1 MSATSTDAAL
11 RIGLDEAIED
21 ALGVLETHG
30 LPESAPVVAQ
40 LRARVDE
47 PVSTPRVVVVGEGG
61 RGKSTLVNALVDQPG
76 LSPVG
81 ASTGTGYVVVV
92 AEPVEEAYVVTTG
105 ADGVERIT
113 VDQMHARAREGGP
126 ELRVAFEAHVE
137 APRLGD
143 VVVVDTP
150 GLNASDES
158 RTLLTQR
165 LVAAGG
171 MVILTVDAG
180 SPIATPELVQ
190 LEVFA
195 RDVEVVA
202 VAVTMADKYP
212 GTAADI
218 VDSVRRRLAE
228 RSARLGAVPLS
239 SVSAKDYEDAAA
251 LPDGPLRDQVRSS
264 SGVPALQQ
272 RIAELAPRAEVLR
285 AANVLRSCRS
295 QLDEA
300 GRGLDLLR
308 NASEGTVSAT
318 DQQELEE
325 RVRVLHERRTQW
337 PARLDRDV
345 SRLVRRCRQE
355 LRDSLWQIQE
365 ETEEAL
371 NRLPVKGRA
380 AALEA
385 LTARF
390 SDQIHELRLRVRE
403 QLHTGLAGIANEA
416 LDDRADADSLL
427 SVLDLGEDAVGRAGP
442 APDFGQR
449 SRKRIDTADAV
460 HVAAAAAMSFV
471 AGPGALVYSV
481 MGVFRRGGAVDASER
496 NKTLHK
502 TLNRLRDEILHDIEE
517 AVGEIRPEI
526 LWKVNEHLRA
536 QHAAATG
543 AVNRANVARVSS
555 AQERKTLVAQVEA
568 RKAAV
573 TAALQ
578 RVDAALA
585 EVHAARTS

>member
-1 MSATSTDAAL
+1 VSTNTDVAL
-11 RIGLDEAIED
+11 RISLDEAIED

-40 LRARVDE
+40 LRARVDD
-47 PVSTPRVVVVGEGG
+47 PVTAPRVVVVGEGG

-81 ASTGTGYVVVV
+81 TSTGAGYVVVV
-92 AEPVEEAYVVTTG
+92 AEPTDEAYVVTAG
-105 ADGVERIT
+105 PDGVERIT
-113 VDQMHARAREGGP
+113 VDQMQTRVREGGA
-126 ELRVAFEAHVE
+126 ELTVAFEAHVQ

-150 GLNASDES
+150 GLNASDAS
-158 RTLLTQR
+158 RTMLTQR
-165 LVAAGG
+165 LVAGGG

-180 SPIATPELVQ
+180 SPISTPELEQ

-212 GTAADI
+212 GNAADI
-218 VDSVRRRLAE
+218 VESIHRRLTD
-228 RSARLGAVPLS
+228 RSPRLGAVPLS
-239 SVSAKDYEDAAA
+239 SVSAKDYEDAVA

-264 SGVPALQQ
+264 SGVPGLQQ

-285 AANVLRSCRS
+285 AANVLRGCRS

-300 GRGLDLLR
+300 RRGLDLLR
-308 NASEGTVSAT
+308 ETSEGNVSAA
-318 DQQELEE
+318 DQKELED
-325 RVRVLHERRTQW
+325 RVRLLHDQRTQW
-337 PARLDRDV
+337 PARLDREV
-345 SRLVRRCRQE
+345 SRLRGRCRQE

-371 NRLPVKGRA
+371 NRLPLKGRA

-403 QLHTGLAGIANEA
+403 ELHSGLAAIANGA
-416 LDDRADADSLL
+416 LDDRADVESLL
-427 SVLDLGEDAVGRAGP
+427 AVLDLGEGAVGRVGP
-442 APDFGQR
+442 TPDFGQR
-449 SRKRIDTADAV
+449 SRQRIEAADAV

-496 NKTLHK
+496 TKTLHK
-502 TLNRLRDEILHDIEE
+502 TLNRLRDEILHDVDE
-517 AVGEIRPEI
+517 AVGEMRPEI
-526 LWKVNEHLRA
+526 LWKVNDHLRA

-543 AVNRANVARVSS
+543 AVNRANVARASS
-555 AQERKTLVAQVEA
+555 AQERKALVAQVEA
-568 RKAAV
+568 RRAAV
-573 TAALQ
+573 VAAIQ
-578 RVDAALA
+578 RADEALA
-585 EVHAARTS
+585 EVHAAGTS